1 MQLLLSHV
9 MKYMIYLLTDLMV
22 EIVNQCLCRRR
33 FRLTYF
39 SCIALDLVEMLAAL
53 TPDQK
58 YLYLSCTLVFV

>member
-1 MQLLLSHV
+1 
-9 MKYMIYLLTDLMV
+9 MIYLLTDLMV